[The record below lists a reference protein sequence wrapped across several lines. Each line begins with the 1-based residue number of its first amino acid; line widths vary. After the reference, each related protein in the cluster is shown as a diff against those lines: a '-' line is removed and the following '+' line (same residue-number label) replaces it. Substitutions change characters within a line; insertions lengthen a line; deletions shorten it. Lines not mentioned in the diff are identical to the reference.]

1 MSTAIP
7 DTFVQG
13 NGSCTYQP
21 VTPATRTDQVTS
33 YIYREIL
40 LYPYVF
46 TATPAAG
53 WAFDHF
59 EIYTEQIWSSGSIV
73 HDTYRTTRNPFSLPD
88 DNIPSAWENLP
99 PSDWYAPQ
107 WLGEWTTYNTLSH
120 TSSHSYY
127 SKYEITAVF
136 KRLPT
141 HLLVNSSTVESPAK
155 LVYDPTT
162 NRLVADY

>member
-21 VTPATRTDQVTS
+21 VTPVTRIIQVS
-33 YIYREIL
+33 SIVYREVVF
-40 LYPYVF
+40 YPYVF

-59 EIYTEQIWSSGSIV
+59 EIYIEQIWSSGSIV
-73 HDTYRTTRNPFSLPD
+73 HDTNRKTTNPFSLPD
-88 DNIPSAWENLP
+88 DIPSGWASYP
-99 PSDWYAPQ
+99 PYSWPATL
-107 WLGEWTTYNTLSH
+107 WLGEWTNYNTSSH

-162 NRLVADY
+162 NLLVADY